1 MNRKDQYHSRYSVFC
16 TPLWRHI
23 HVVSSCTGNFLF
35 GREKLPHGT
44 YVDLDSLLIGGCHDP
59 NIVSDY

>member
-1 MNRKDQYHSRYSVFC
+1 MLNLLSYIRKSEKKNKNKNKNKI
-16 TPLWRHI
+16 HI
-23 HVVSSCTGNFLF
+23 SFLF